1 MERERR
7 SYQEMERLG
16 YPKSMDGN
24 HAFIKACDEDLRK
37 MIDQNHGL
45 IKAHDEEMER
55 IKQMADDMF
64 TMEQESIGHCFPHK
78 RRKIEKLLLMSEI
91 INLRH
96 NKMMNEMALLEADE
110 RMSILAQEHQTEKD
124 EFERRIKELERKV
137 DDKRV
142 EEVEIQSLKEEIK
155 VKPKVEAIEEEEVK
169 VKEEEA

>member
-1 MERERR
+1 
-7 SYQEMERLG
+7 MERLG
-16 YPKSMDGN
+16 YPKSIDGN
-24 HAFIKACDEDLRK
+24 HAFIKAFDEDLRK

-64 TMEQESIGHCFPHK
+64 TMEQESMGHCFPHK

-96 NKMMNEMALLEADE
+96 NKMMADE

>member
-1 MERERR
+1 
-7 SYQEMERLG
+7 MERLG
-16 YPKSMDGN
+16 YPKSIDGN

-64 TMEQESIGHCFPHK
+64 TMEQESMGHCFPHK

-110 RMSILAQEHQTEKD
+110 RMSILAQEHQVYFQSDKFYQLCILPFFTYYVRQKRMNLRD
-124 EFERRIKELERKV
+124 ELR
-137 DDKRV
+137 
-142 EEVEIQSLKEEIK
+142 SLKGRLMINE
-155 VKPKVEAIEEEEVK
+155 
-169 VKEEEA
+169 

>member
-1 MERERR
+1 MERERK

-16 YPKSMDGN
+16 YPKTIDGN

-64 TMEQESIGHCFPHK
+64 TMEQESMADCFPHK
-78 RRKIEKLLLMSEI
+78 RRKIDKLLLMSEI

-142 EEVEIQSLKEEIK
+142 VEVEIESPKEEIK
-155 VKPKVEAIEEEEVK
+155 VKPKVEAIEEEE
-169 VKEEEA
+169 

>member
-1 MERERR
+1 
-7 SYQEMERLG
+7 MERLG
-16 YPKSMDGN
+16 YPKTIDGN

-64 TMEQESIGHCFPHK
+64 TMEQESMADCFPHK
-78 RRKIEKLLLMSEI
+78 RRKIDKLLLMSEI

-110 RMSILAQEHQTEKD
+110 RMSIWRKSIRQKRMNLRD
-124 EFERRIKELERKV
+124 ELR
-137 DDKRV
+137 
-142 EEVEIQSLKEEIK
+142 SLKGRLMINE
-155 VKPKVEAIEEEEVK
+155 
-169 VKEEEA
+169 